1 MHRIIG
7 VPFEDVSC
15 FLFVPV
21 AEDEEFEGVG
31 IDVGE
36 EGFYCPGIPVWYT
49 AGRTTDHRD
58 RLQSG
63 S

>member
-1 MHRIIG
+1 
-7 VPFEDVSC
+7 
-15 FLFVPV
+15 V

-36 EGFYCPGIPVWYT
+36 EGFHCPEIPVWYT

-58 RLQSG
+58 RL
-63 S
+63 